1 MTMFMM
7 IVVSVKFAH
16 LRKHTLM
23 VKLHVHVDAGEE
35 DAVRRVGMDPAQ
47 EDYVL
52 PLVHLPQDLG
62 AVHDTAVR
70 VSSLS
75 RY

>member
-1 MTMFMM
+1 MH
-7 IVVSVKFAH
+7 A
-16 LRKHTLM
+16 LM
-23 VKLHVHVDAGEE
+23 LKLHVHVDAGEE

-47 EDYVL
+47 EDDVL
-52 PLVHLPQDLG
+52 PLVHLHQDLR

-70 VSSLS
+70 VSSLP